1 MLAVQR
7 LDGRI
12 HDREGFDCG
21 EPSLYRYLHEL
32 ASQHHRVGV
41 ATTHVLV
48 EHDAPSKI
56 LGCYSLAAAQLSLGE
71 LALVDGRRL
80 PHHPVPVARLTRLAV
95 ALGEQGHGLG
105 ESLLQAVVKRCLGLR
120 TELGIHALLV
130 DALHERAAAFYLRY
144 GFRKTAA
151 DALTLYLPLGNA
163 GQSGERPA
171 STS

>member
-21 EPSLYRYLHEL
+21 EPSLNRYLHEL

-48 EHDAPSKI
+48 EHESPSKI
-56 LGCYSLAAAQLSLGE
+56 LGYYSLAAAQLSLGE
-71 LALVDGRRL
+71 LAPVDRRRL
-80 PHHPVPVARLTRLAV
+80 PHHPVPVARLARLAV
-95 ALGEQGHGLG
+95 SLGEQGHGLG
-105 ESLLQAVVKRCLGLR
+105 ESLLQDVVKRCLGLR

-130 DALHERAAAFYLRY
+130 DALHERAAAFYRRY
-144 GFRKTAA
+144 GFRVTAA

-163 GQSGERPA
+163 GQSGQGRGQ
-171 STS
+171 